1 MKTTHLSGLLTTA
14 GLVFGGGNSYAQQRP
29 NILWLT
35 IEDTSPYDFGCYG
48 NRHVATPTIDSLAGA
63 GIQYMRA
70 HSVGT
75 QSSPSRSCIITG
87 CYASTFGMEWHR
99 CRFATPETVFL
110 PDYMRAA
117 GYYCTNKSKTDYNT
131 LCDNKAM
138 WDSCG
143 PAATTTRRG
152 RRTSRFLPYS
162 TRWPPIWGA
171 SVPIIPTSGGI
182 SPSKGSIRRGWNCR
196 RTCPTFRKSGLTSR
210 FIWRGRRT
218 STHGSGCFS
227 TISGG
232 SGSMKIRSSFSLAT
246 TEDAC
251 PAARG
256 SSMRPGPTCRSSS
269 TCLRNGGIW
278 PTVSPA
284 GPTG

>member
-143 PAATTTRRG
+143 PAATYN
-152 RRTSRFLPYS
+152 L
-162 TRWPPIWGA
+162 
-171 SVPIIPTSGGI
+171 
-182 SPSKGSIRRGWNCR
+182 
-196 RTCPTFRKSGLTSR
+196 
-210 FIWRGRRT
+210 
-218 STHGSGCFS
+218 
-227 TISGG
+227 
-232 SGSMKIRSSFSLAT
+232 SL
-246 TEDAC
+246 
-251 PAARG
+251 
-256 SSMRPGPTCRSSS
+256 
-269 TCLRNGGIW
+269 IHI
-278 PTVSPA
+278 
-284 GPTG
+284 

>member
-131 LCDNKAM
+131 LCDNKA
-138 WDSCG
+138 SG
-143 PAATTTRRG
+143 TAAVRRRHTTTRRG
-152 RRTSRFLPYS
+152 RRTSRFCRINS
-162 TRWPPIWGA
+162 MATHMGA

-182 SPSKGSIRRGWNCR
+182 SPSKGSIRRGWNAAACAR
-196 RTCPTFRKSGLTSR
+196 HSGN
-210 FIWRGRRT
+210 
-218 STHGSGCFS
+218 
-227 TISGG
+227 
-232 SGSMKIRSSFSLAT
+232 
-246 TEDAC
+246 
-251 PAARG
+251 P
-256 SSMRPGPTCRSSS
+256 
-269 TCLRNGGIW
+269 
-278 PTVSPA
+278 V
-284 GPTG
+284 

>member
-1 MKTTHLSGLLTTA
+1 MISAVTATGMSPRPRSTVWPEPASNICGPIRSAPKARLPGRASSPDATPRLSAWSGTAA
-14 GLVFGGGNSYAQQRP
+14 GLPRRRLF
-29 NILWLT
+29 
-35 IEDTSPYDFGCYG
+35 FC
-48 NRHVATPTIDSLAGA
+48 PTICVRRDITAPTNPKPTT
-63 GIQYMRA
+63 IRC
-70 HSVGT
+70 VTIRPCGT
-75 QSSPSRSCIITG
+75 
-87 CYASTFGMEWHR
+87 
-99 CRFATPETVFL
+99 
-110 PDYMRAA
+110 AA
-117 GYYCTNKSKTDYNT
+117 VRRRH
-131 LCDNKAM
+131 
-138 WDSCG
+138 
-143 PAATTTRRG
+143 TTTRRG

-182 SPSKGSIRRGWNCR
+182 SPSKGLIRRGWNCR

-232 SGSMKIRSSFSLAT
+232 SGSMKIRSSFSSAT
-246 TEDAC
+246 MEDAC

>member
-143 PAATTTRRG
+143 PAATYNNPARKKGQPFFAVFNSMATHMGRIRSYHTDQRRD
-152 RRTSRFLPYS
+152 
-162 TRWPPIWGA
+162 
-171 SVPIIPTSGGI
+171 
-182 SPSKGSIRRGWNCR
+182 
-196 RTCPTFRKSGLTSR
+196 RKS
-210 FIWRGRRT
+210 
-218 STHGSGCFS
+218 
-227 TISGG
+227 
-232 SGSMKIRSSFSLAT
+232 
-246 TEDAC
+246 
-251 PAARG
+251 
-256 SSMRPGPTCRSSS
+256 
-269 TCLRNGGIW
+269 
-278 PTVSPA
+278 VV
-284 GPTG
+284 